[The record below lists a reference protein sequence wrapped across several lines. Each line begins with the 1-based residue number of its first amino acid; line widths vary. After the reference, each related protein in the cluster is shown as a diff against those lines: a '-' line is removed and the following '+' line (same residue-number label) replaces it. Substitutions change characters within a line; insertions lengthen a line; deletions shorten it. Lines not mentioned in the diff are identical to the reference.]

1 MDFPALNPVSP
12 ASLDYLCGI
21 NSVVILS
28 PSSSL
33 TNETSFNVTVR
44 MLRTNSSLCGY
55 RHRSA
60 IFIAH
65 QPHDLLVLEN
75 QDFQEVF
82 PYFQGEKEMVF
93 LGAPY
98 IEYGAFDPACGDVYF
113 IQVY

>member
-1 MDFPALNPVSP
+1 MKPALTSP
-12 ASLDYLCGI
+12 FECC
-21 NSVVILS
+21 
-28 PSSSL
+28 
-33 TNETSFNVTVR
+33 E
-44 MLRTNSSLCGY
+44 RTAPYAEY